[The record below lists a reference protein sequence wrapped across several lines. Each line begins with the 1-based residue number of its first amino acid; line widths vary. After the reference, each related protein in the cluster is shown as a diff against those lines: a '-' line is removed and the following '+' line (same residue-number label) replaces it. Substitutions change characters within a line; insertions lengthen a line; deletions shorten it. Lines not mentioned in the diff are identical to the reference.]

1 MTRSVIQR
9 ASRTPAFVG
18 PTPAAG
24 GDNFLRLIA
33 ASESHVA
40 EVADS
45 VAGIAGIVTV
55 GSGALQWQDVKYD
68 GMAREDGAYLT

>member
-1 MTRSVIQR
+1 MSVNQR
-9 ASRTPAFVG
+9 ASRTLAFE
-18 PTPAAG
+18 TLAAG

-68 GMAREDGAYLT
+68 VIA